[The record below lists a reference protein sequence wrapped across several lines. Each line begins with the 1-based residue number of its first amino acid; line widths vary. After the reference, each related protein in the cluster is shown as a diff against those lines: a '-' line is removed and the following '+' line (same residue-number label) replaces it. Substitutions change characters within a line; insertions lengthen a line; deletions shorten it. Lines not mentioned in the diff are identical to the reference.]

1 MQWTWFHKFASPK
14 WFYQITG
21 KILPFLAWLTFFLL
35 VIGLVLGLGY
45 APADAKQGNSFRI
58 IYIHVPSN
66 FLALAGYFLMA
77 IAGAIGLIWRIKLAF
92 WVMKCAAPIG
102 VVFTLVGLL
111 TGSLWGKPTW
121 GSFWVWDA
129 RGTSML
135 ILLFLYVG
143 VYSLG
148 RSFHNANS
156 GEKASAFL
164 AIVGTVNIPIIY
176 KSVDWWFTLHQPAT
190 IRFTSAPSMH
200 PDMFYP
206 LLIMIVGFYLLYAVV
221 LMLAVR
227 AEILVRERKTNWV
240 RTLVLK

>member
-1 MQWTWFHKFASPK
+1 MDLVS
-14 WFYQITG
+14 QIRFSKVVLSDHRQDIT
-21 KILPFLAWLTFFLL
+21 FSSMAHFFLL

-77 IAGAIGLIWRIKLAF
+77 IAGAIGFIWRIKLAF

-121 GSFWVWDA
+121 GSFLGLGCAWDIDA
-129 RGTSML
+129 YS
-135 ILLFLYVG
+135 FVSVCG

-190 IRFTSAPSMH
+190 IKFTSAPSMH

-227 AEILVRERKTNWV
+227 AEILLRERKTNWV

>member
-176 KSVDWWFTLHQPAT
+176 KSVDWWL
-190 IRFTSAPSMH
+190 S
-200 PDMFYP
+200 
-206 LLIMIVGFYLLYAVV
+206 LIHI
-221 LMLAVR
+221 
-227 AEILVRERKTNWV
+227 
-240 RTLVLK
+240 